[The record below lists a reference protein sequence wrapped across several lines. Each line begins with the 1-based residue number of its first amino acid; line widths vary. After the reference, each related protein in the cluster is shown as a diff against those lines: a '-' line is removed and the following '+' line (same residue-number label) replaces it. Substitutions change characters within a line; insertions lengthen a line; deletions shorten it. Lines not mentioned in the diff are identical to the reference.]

1 MEGLELKEFR
11 VTGNISVKPV
21 ARIPD
26 EAVVYIIMGPTGAGK
41 STNLAISSNQLAG
54 YTQRVTAYKLVNI
67 AWKQSARAIYLVDTP
82 GFSDSKISE
91 MEVVDILRDWLK
103 ENCSSINY
111 RILFLT
117 PIAVTRLPG
126 SRQRTIKMLKE
137 LLGVR
142 TYTITVVTTMWNT
155 LHSERTRSQAEQ
167 NFERLKAGVFKGF
180 FGEETDLKRFMGTR
194 TSALQVLD
202 SNVWYYDQPLYRS
215 TITSTHLYCD
225 LHERIE
231 GALQKKV
238 MIESDL
244 THSDTQSNKVLE
256 AILEQD
262 QKENDETLAKFISQ
276 LVKFGR
282 PLPEFREGAQALR
295 KTIVDNI
302 IPSNHRMCDNFQ
314 QWAEDPEIHNGLVS
328 DPELKETILAMLPEK
343 CVSHKRPKERAETL
357 PSIGSISDQGRDS
370 MPVQTETI
378 SAMGPESEALVI
390 PVNHGLSRSL
400 AFKGLLRRLLKFA
413 KRHRPKWL
421 KREE

>member
-1 MEGLELKEFR
+1 MEGLELEEFR
-11 VTGNISVKPV
+11 VTSNIAIEPV

-41 STNLAISSNQLAG
+41 STFIEALAGGSQNLAISSNQLAG
-54 YTQRVTAYKLVNI
+54 YTQRVTAYKLVNV
-67 AWKQSARAIYLVDTP
+67 AQKQSARAIYLVDTP

-91 MEVVDILRDWLK
+91 MEVVDMLRDWLK
-103 ENCSSINY
+103 ENC
-111 RILFLT
+111 
-117 PIAVTRLPG
+117 
-126 SRQRTIKMLKE
+126 
-137 LLGVR
+137 
-142 TYTITVVTTMWNT
+142 
-155 LHSERTRSQAEQ
+155 ERTRSQAEQ

-231 GALQKKV
+231 AALQKKD

-244 THSDTQSNKVLE
+244 THSDTQSNRVLE
-256 AILEQD
+256 AIREQD

-282 PLPEFREGAQALR
+282 PPPEFREGAQALR
-295 KTIVDNI
+295 KTIVANI
-302 IPSNHRMCDNFQ
+302 IPTNHRMYDNFQ
-314 QWAEDPEIHNGLVS
+314 QWAEDPEIYNGLVS

-343 CVSHKRPKERAETL
+343 RVSHKHPKERAEPL
-357 PSIGSISDQGRDS
+357 PSIGSNSDQGRDS
-370 MPVQTETI
+370 KPVQTETI

-390 PVNHGLSRSL
+390 PVSHGLSRSL

>member
-41 STNLAISSNQLAG
+41 STALAGGSQNLAISSNQLAG

-126 SRQRTIKMLKE
+126 I
-137 LLGVR
+137 
-142 TYTITVVTTMWNT
+142 VTTMWNT

-302 IPSNHRMCDNFQ
+302 IPANHRMCDNFQ
-314 QWAEDPEIHNGLVS
+314 QWADDPEIHNGLVS
-328 DPELKETILAMLPEK
+328 DPGLKETILAMLPEK
-343 CVSHKRPKERAETL
+343 CVSHKRPKEQADTL

-370 MPVQTETI
+370 KPVQTETI

-390 PVNHGLSRSL
+390 PVNHGLSWSL

-413 KRHRPKWL
+413 KRHHPKWL

>member
-1 MEGLELKEFR
+1 MEGLELEEFR
-11 VTGNISVKPV
+11 VTGNISVEPV

-41 STNLAISSNQLAG
+41 STFIEALAGGSQNLAISSNQLAG

-67 AWKQSARAIYLVDTP
+67 ARKQSARAIYLVDTP

-91 MEVVDILRDWLK
+91 MEVVDMLRDWLK
-103 ENCSSINY
+103 ENC
-111 RILFLT
+111 
-117 PIAVTRLPG
+117 
-126 SRQRTIKMLKE
+126 
-137 LLGVR
+137 
-142 TYTITVVTTMWNT
+142 
-155 LHSERTRSQAEQ
+155 HSPARNERTRSQAEQ

-231 GALQKKV
+231 AALQKKV

-282 PLPEFREGAQALR
+282 PPPEFQEGAQALR
-295 KTIVDNI
+295 KTIVANI
-302 IPSNHRMCDNFQ
+302 VPANHRMCDNFQ

-343 CVSHKRPKERAETL
+343 RVSHKRPKDRAETL

-370 MPVQTETI
+370 MPIQTETI

-421 KREE
+421 QREE